1 MYLRVCV
8 CMHACMHARRHASTC
23 TQVQKRK
30 REVAKALQ
38 EGRQVV
44 QDIQERANLSEA
56 EVCAQQQ
63 RSSEASALMSEF
75 LAARKEE
82 RGREQTMRRGERA
95 AAVAAVHATDAG
107 VEHGMVGGAMPGLG
121 VADLVPDLTAGE
133 LESVAL
139 SASQL
144 SASILAAVR
153 GSSVAGV
160 GWEGMGAVEES
171 RSSMAVEQ
179 GKALSPE
186 EQARHRLPRS
196 ADDQSTQNGA
206 GSAAGLTGLGAFGSG
221 GGLVS
226 GPGAGASGVGG
237 APGAGA
243 GATGN
248 GLQRNGAA
256 TPAPA
261 PTHAPA
267 PTPGDSLRG
276 SGPMDSP
283 KAAAFV
289 AKGRDDSCVDTRDLY
304 S

>member
-1 MYLRVCV
+1 MRMPVSMCEYTHARMRA
-8 CMHACMHARRHASTC
+8 CMHACTC

-30 REVAKALQ
+30 QEVAKALQ
-38 EGRQVV
+38 EGRKVV

-56 EVCAQQQ
+56 EVRAQKQ
-63 RSSEASALMSEF
+63 RTSEASALMSEF

-95 AAVAAVHATDAG
+95 AAVAAGHATEAG
-107 VEHGMVGGAMPGLG
+107 DEHVMVGGAVPGLG

-133 LESVAL
+133 LESVAS

-144 SASILAAVR
+144 SASIMAAVR

-160 GWEGMGAVEES
+160 GWEGTEAVEES
-171 RSSMAVEQ
+171 RSSMAVQQ

-186 EQARHRLPRS
+186 EQARHRLPRA
-196 ADDQSTQNGA
+196 ADHQSTQNGA
-206 GSAAGLTGLGAFGSG
+206 GSAAGLTGPGAGGPG

-226 GPGAGASGVGG
+226 GPGGSAGGVGG

-256 TPAPA
+256 TPAPT
-261 PTHAPA
+261 PT

-276 SGPMDSP
+276 SGAKDSP
-283 KAAAFV
+283 NAAAFV